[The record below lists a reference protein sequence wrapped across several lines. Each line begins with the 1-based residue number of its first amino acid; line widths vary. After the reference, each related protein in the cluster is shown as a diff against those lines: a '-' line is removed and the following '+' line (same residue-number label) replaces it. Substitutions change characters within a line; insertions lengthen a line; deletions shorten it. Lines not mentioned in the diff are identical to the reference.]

1 MTKPNLLLPRSWHI
15 LLWIVVATAANA
27 QQPPTL
33 LYVDVENG
41 VSYVQDVT
49 DQSTV
54 ARSAGP
60 LTAAPPLNFSQWV
73 TLADISAV
81 NDAPAKGVLVLRT
94 QNVRLTPT
102 PTPGM
107 SIGDVVRQA
116 HAQFSWEFLQPDGT
130 PIGSIYCVALSGG
143 IPAPGSPLAAAQGS
157 GVIVGGTGAFLG
169 ARGTIN
175 AVKSFP
181 TRTTSQGED
190 PSMRRTNGG
199 GTGRFVLRIIPMFRP
214 EIIVTSS
221 GSAIVHSGDF
231 SPVTTAKP
239 AKAGEILT
247 LFATGLGPTRPGVD
261 PGQPFPA
268 TGSQLVNSP
277 VEVLVNGSPVQALY
291 AGGYPGA
298 IDGYQVNFRLPDST
312 APGVGAIAL
321 RVAWISGAE
330 VKIPVQ

>member
-1 MTKPNLLLPRSWHI
+1 MTKQNSLFPRPWHF

-27 QQPPTL
+27 QQSPTL
-33 LYVDVENG
+33 LYVDVENW
-41 VSYVQDVT
+41 VSYAQDVT
-49 DQSTV
+49 DLSKV
-54 ARSAGP
+54 AGSVGP

-81 NDAPAKGVLVLRT
+81 NDTPAKGVMVLRT

-116 HAQFSWEFLQPDGT
+116 HAEFIWEFLQPDGT
-130 PIGSIYCVALSGG
+130 PIGSIYCMALSGG
-143 IPAPGSPLAAAQGS
+143 NPAPGSPLVAAQGN
-157 GVIVGGTGAFLG
+157 GAIVGGTGAFLG

-175 AVKSFP
+175 SVKSSL
-181 TRTTSQGED
+181 RSASQAED

-199 GTGRFVLRIIPMFRP
+199 GAGRFVLQIIPMLQP
-214 EIIVTSS
+214 EIVATGS
-221 GSAIVHSGDF
+221 GPAIVHSGDF
-231 SPVTTAKP
+231 SPVTAGKP
-239 AKAGEILT
+239 AKAGEMLT

-277 VEVLVNGSPVQALY
+277 VEVLVNGTPVKALY

-330 VKIPVQ
+330 VKIRVQ

>member
-1 MTKPNLLLPRSWHI
+1 MTQTTNLPSLVPLVCV
-15 LLWIVVATAANA
+15 LVVATAANA

-33 LYVDVENG
+33 LYVDVENWVG
-41 VSYVQDVT
+41 YAQDVT
-49 DQSTV
+49 DQSKV
-54 ARSAGP
+54 ATSAGP
-60 LTAAPPLNFSQWV
+60 LSAAPPVNFSQWLM
-73 TLADISAV
+73 LADISAV
-81 NDAPAKGVLVLRT
+81 NDTPAKGVLVLRT
-94 QNVRLTPT
+94 QNVRLSPT

-116 HAQFSWEFLQPDGT
+116 HAEFSWEFLQPDGT
-130 PIGSIYCVALSGG
+130 PIGSIYCEALSGG
-143 IPAPGSPLAAAQGS
+143 IPAPGSPLAATQGS

-175 AVKSFP
+175 AIKSS
-181 TRTTSQGED
+181 TRSASQGED
-190 PSMRRTNGG
+190 PSMRRSNGG
-199 GTGRFVLRIIPMFRP
+199 GAGRFVLQIMPMFRP
-214 EIIVTSS
+214 EIIATSS
-221 GSAIVHSGDF
+221 GPAVMHSGDF

-268 TGSQLVNSP
+268 PQVVNSP
-277 VEVLVNGSPVQALY
+277 VEVLVNGTAVQALY

-321 RVAWISGAE
+321 KVAWISGAE
-330 VKIPVQ
+330 IKIRVQ